1 MFTSSS
7 FLVQQRTTTM
17 QYDVAVLQYVNVEKD
32 SEISSYD
39 AMEVRYQNYDA
50 TKLPE
55 IWPQQF

>member
-17 QYDVAVLQYVNVEKD
+17 QYDVAVLQYVNVEK
-32 SEISSYD
+32 EISCND
-39 AMEVRYQNYDA
+39 AMEVRYRKYDA

-55 IWPQQF
+55 I